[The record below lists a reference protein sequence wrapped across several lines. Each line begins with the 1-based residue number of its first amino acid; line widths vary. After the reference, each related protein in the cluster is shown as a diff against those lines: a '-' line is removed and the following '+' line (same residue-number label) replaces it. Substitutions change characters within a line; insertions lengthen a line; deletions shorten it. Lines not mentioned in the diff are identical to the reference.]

1 MIKKIIMKA
10 IKFKFL
16 SVALGISL
24 LMISSCSKINEF
36 DDTNVNPNAPTIPVP
51 SALLSNVLAVIGNN
65 VWGNAIA
72 QTSALYCQYC
82 SETQYTDAS
91 RYTDPNLGWDGYY
104 GGPMY
109 DLQGII
115 NYNTDPATKDLA
127 LIYGS
132 NANQIAT
139 ARILLDYY
147 YMVLTDTY
155 GDLPYSAALKNNPT
169 IAFDKQQ
176 DVYPALINDLKSA
189 VAQFD
194 VGAVFQG
201 DFVYSG
207 STAKWKKFGN
217 SLRAIL
223 ALRMSKINPTLGKTE
238 FAAAITAGVITAN
251 ADNFTIAYPGGNYRN
266 PVNNYYVIT
275 QRFDYAVSKT
285 ITDKLTALADPRIS
299 KFGHT
304 SKGFPYGLS
313 RDDAIA
319 WSDVNADYANL
330 LAYTSTPQT
339 FPFHVI
345 SAGQVWLARAEAAK
359 LGWTADDATVAYNTG
374 ISASMEQW
382 GISAAA
388 TTTYLAQSSVMLNGA
403 NDLQKIAEQRWIS
416 HYPDGNQGW
425 AEWRR
430 TSTAANPN
438 GYPALLPA
446 PGAGK
451 QIPRRMAYGPNDP
464 LYNPTNW
471 NAAATGY
478 TVGGVKDSQD
488 ARVWWDKP

>member
-1 MIKKIIMKA
+1 MVKKIIMKA
-10 IKFKFL
+10 IKFKLFTIAAGA
-16 SVALGISL
+16 SFM
-24 LMISSCSKINEF
+24 MISSCNKPGDFE
-36 DDTNVNPNAPTIPVP
+36 DTNVNPNATTIPVP
-51 SALLSNVLAVIGNN
+51 SALLTNVEAVIGNN
-65 VWGNAIA
+65 VWGNVIV
-72 QTSALYCQYC
+72 QTSALYAQYS

-109 DLQGII
+109 DLQTII
-115 NYNTDPATKDLA
+115 NYNTDPATKDIAQL
-127 LIYGS
+127 YGS

-147 YMVLTDTY
+147 YMILTDTY
-155 GDLPYSAALKNNPT
+155 GDLPYTGALKNNATP
-169 IAFDKQQ
+169 AYDKQQ
-176 DVYPALINDLKSA
+176 DVYPALINDLKAA
-189 VAQFD
+189 VGQFD
-194 VGAVFQG
+194 AGAVFQG
-201 DFVYSG
+201 DIVYTGNIS
-207 STAKWKKFGN
+207 KWKRFAN

-238 FAAAITAGVITAN
+238 FAAAIAAGVIETN

-275 QRFDYAVSKT
+275 KRFDYAVSKT
-285 ITDKLTALADPRIS
+285 ITDKLTSLVDPRIS
-299 KFGHT
+299 RFGHT

-319 WSDVNADYANL
+319 WADLNADYANL
-330 LAYTSTPQT
+330 LAYTATPQT

-359 LGWTADDATVAYNTG
+359 LAWTGDVPVTAYNNG
-374 ISASMEQW
+374 ITASMEQW
-382 GISAAA
+382 GIAAGA
-388 TTTYLAQSSVMLNGA
+388 ITTYLAQTSVMLNGT
-403 NDLQKIAEQRWIS
+403 NDLQKIGEQRWLA

-430 TSTAANPN
+430 T
-438 GYPALLPA
+438 GYPVLAPA

-478 TVGGVKDSQD
+478 IVGGVKDSQD

>member
-1 MIKKIIMKA
+1 MKT
-10 IKFKFL
+10 IKFKLFTI
-16 SVALGISL
+16 VTGVSL
-24 LMISSCSKINEF
+24 LMMSSCKKLDDF
-36 DDTNVNPNAPTIPVP
+36 GDTNLNPNSPTVPVP
-51 SALLSNVLAVIGNN
+51 SALLTNVLSVIGNN
-65 VWGNAIA
+65 VWGNAITQTAGLYA
-72 QTSALYCQYC
+72 QYM

-104 GGPMY
+104 AGPMY
-109 DLQGII
+109 DLQNII
-115 NYNTDPATKDLA
+115 NYNTDAATKDIAQL
-127 LIYGS
+127 YGS

-155 GDLPYSAALKNNPT
+155 GDLPYSQALKNNA
-169 IAFDKQQ
+169 IAAFDKQQ
-176 DVYPALINDLKSA
+176 DVYPALINDLKAA

-194 VGAVFQG
+194 AGAVAQG
-201 DFVYSG
+201 DIVYAG
-207 STAKWKKFGN
+207 NTTKWKKFAN

-223 ALRMSKINPTLGKTE
+223 SLRLSKINPTLGKTE
-238 FAAAITAGVITAN
+238 FAAAIAAGVITAN
-251 ADNFTIAYPGGNYRN
+251 ADNFTIAYPGGTYRN
-266 PVNNYYVIT
+266 PVNNYYVII

-285 ITDKLTALADPRIS
+285 ITDKLTSLADPRIS

-319 WSDVNADYANL
+319 WSDVNSDYANL
-330 LAYTSTPQT
+330 LAFTATPTT

-345 SAGQVWLARAEAAK
+345 AAGQVWLARAEAAK
-359 LGWTADDATVAYNTG
+359 LTWTAEVASVDYNTG
-374 ISASMEQW
+374 ITASMEQW
-382 GISAAA
+382 GISPAA
-388 TTTYLAQSSVMLNGA
+388 TATYLAQPSVMLNGV
-403 NDLQKIAEQRWIS
+403 NDLQKIAEQRWLS

-430 TSTAANPN
+430 TSTASNPN
-438 GYPALLPA
+438 GYPALIPA
-446 PGAGK
+446 PGTGK
-451 QIPRRMAYGPNDP
+451 PIPRRMPYGPNDP

-471 NAAATGY
+471 DAAATGY

-488 ARVWWDKP
+488 ARIWWDKP

>member
-1 MIKKIIMKA
+1 MKA
-10 IKFKFL
+10 IKFKFFMIATG
-16 SVALGISL
+16 VSL
-24 LMISSCSKINEF
+24 LMISSCNKPGDFE
-36 DDTNVNPNAPTIPVP
+36 DTNVNPNAPTTPVP
-51 SALLSNVLAVIGNN
+51 SALLTNVEAVIGNN

-72 QTSALYCQYC
+72 QTAALYSQYS

-109 DLQGII
+109 DLQTII
-115 NYNTDPATKDLA
+115 NYNTDPATKDIAQL
-127 LIYGS
+127 YGS

-155 GDLPYSAALKNNPT
+155 GDLPYTGALKNNAT
-169 IAFDKQQ
+169 VAFDKQQ
-176 DVYPALINDLKSA
+176 DVYPALINDLKAA

-194 VGAVFQG
+194 AGAVFQG
-201 DFVYSG
+201 DVVYAG
-207 STAKWKKFGN
+207 NTTKWKKFAN
-217 SLRAIL
+217 SLRAIM
-223 ALRMSKINPTLGKTE
+223 ALRMSKVNPTLGKTE
-238 FAAAITAGVITAN
+238 FAAAIAAGVITAN

-266 PVNNYYVIT
+266 PVNNYYVIV

-285 ITDKLTALADPRIS
+285 ITDKMTALADPRIS
-299 KFGHT
+299 KFGSS
-304 SKGFPYGLS
+304 SKGFPYGYS

-319 WSDVNADYANL
+319 WSDVNPDYANL
-330 LAYTSTPQT
+330 LAYTATPQT

-345 SAGQVWLARAEAAK
+345 AAGQVWLARAEAAK
-359 LGWTADDATVAYNTG
+359 IGWITENVQTDYETG
-374 ISASMEQW
+374 IKLSMEQW
-382 GISAAA
+382 GISSAAA
-388 TTTYLAQSSVMLNGA
+388 DAYIAQASVALNGT
-403 NDLQKIAEQRWIS
+403 NDLQKIGEQRWLA

-430 TSTAANPN
+430 T
-438 GYPALLPA
+438 GFPALTPA

-451 QIPRRMAYGPNDP
+451 PIPRRMAYGPNDP

-471 NAAATGY
+471 STAATGY

-488 ARVWWDKP
+488 ARIWWDKL

>member
-1 MIKKIIMKA
+1 MVKKISMKA
-10 IKFKFL
+10 IKFKLFTIL
-16 SVALGISL
+16 SGASL
-24 LMISSCSKINEF
+24 MLTSSCNKPGDF
-36 DDTNVNPNAPTIPVP
+36 GDTNVNPNATTIPVT
-51 SALLSNVLAVIGNN
+51 SALLTNVEAVIGNN

-72 QTSALYCQYC
+72 QTSALYAQYS

-109 DLQGII
+109 DLQTII
-115 NYNTDPATKDLA
+115 NYNTDPATKDIAQL
-127 LIYGS
+127 YGS

-139 ARILLDYY
+139 ARILLNYY

-155 GDLPYSAALKNNPT
+155 GDLPYTGALKNNATP
-169 IAFDKQQ
+169 AFDKQQ
-176 DVYPALINDLKSA
+176 DVYPALINDLKAA

-194 VGAVFQG
+194 AGAVFQG
-201 DFVYSG
+201 DIVYAG
-207 STAKWKKFGN
+207 NIAKWKKFAN

-223 ALRMSKINPTLGKTE
+223 ALRMSKINATLGKTE
-238 FAAAITAGVITAN
+238 FAAAITAGVIETN
-251 ADNFTIAYPGGNYRN
+251 ADNFTIEYPGGNYRN
-266 PVNNYYVIT
+266 PVNNYYVIV

-285 ITDKLTALADPRIS
+285 ITDKLTTLADPRIS

-319 WSDVNADYANL
+319 WSDLNADYANL
-330 LAYTSTPQT
+330 LAYTATPQT
-339 FPFHVI
+339 YPFHVI

-359 LGWTADDATVAYNTG
+359 LGWTSDVLATAYNTG
-374 ISASMEQW
+374 ITASMEQW
-382 GISAAA
+382 GISGSAI
-388 TTTYLAQSSVMLNGA
+388 TTYLAQPSVMLNGT
-403 NDLQKIAEQRWIS
+403 NDLQKIGDQRWLA

-430 TSTAANPN
+430 TGFP
-438 GYPALLPA
+438 LLAPA

-451 QIPRRMAYGPNDP
+451 PIPRRMPYGPNDP
-464 LYNPTNW
+464 LYNPTSW
-471 NAAATGY
+471 EAAATGY
-478 TVGGVKDSQD
+478 TVGGIKDSQD
-488 ARVWWDKP
+488 ARMWWDKL

>member
-1 MIKKIIMKA
+1 
-10 IKFKFL
+10 L
-16 SVALGISL
+16 Y
-24 LMISSCSKINEF
+24 
-36 DDTNVNPNAPTIPVP
+36 
-51 SALLSNVLAVIGNN
+51 
-65 VWGNAIA
+65 A
-72 QTSALYCQYC
+72 QYT

-109 DLQGII
+109 DLQSII

-147 YMVLTDTY
+147 YMVMTDTY
-155 GDLPYSAALKNNPT
+155 GDLPYTGALKNNATP
-169 IAFDKQQ
+169 AFDKQQ
-176 DVYPALINDLKSA
+176 DVYPALINDLKAA

-194 VGAVFQG
+194 AGAVFQG
-201 DFVYSG
+201 DFVYTG
-207 STAKWKKFGN
+207 NTAKWKRFAN

-223 ALRMSKINPTLGKTE
+223 ALRMSKVNPTLGKTE
-238 FAAAITAGVITAN
+238 FAAAIAAGVITVN

-266 PVNNYYVIT
+266 PVNNYYNIIR
-275 QRFDYAVSKT
+275 RFDYAVSQT
-285 ITDKLTALADPRIS
+285 ITTKLTALADPRIS

-313 RDDAIA
+313 RDAAIA
-319 WSDVNADYANL
+319 WSDLNPDYANL
-330 LAYTSTPQT
+330 LAYTATPQT

-359 LGWTADDATVAYNTG
+359 IGWIAENVQTDYETG
-374 ISASMEQW
+374 IKLSMEQW
-382 GISAAA
+382 GISSAAA
-388 TTTYLAQSSVMLNGA
+388 DAYVAQASVALNGT
-403 NDLQKIAEQRWIS
+403 NDLQKIGEQRWLA

-430 TSTAANPN
+430 T
-438 GYPALLPA
+438 GYPALTPA

-451 QIPRRMAYGPNDP
+451 PIPRRMAYGPNDP
-464 LYNPTNW
+464 LFNPTNW
-471 NAAATGY
+471 DAAATGY
-478 TVGGVKDSQD
+478 
-488 ARVWWDKP
+488 

>member
-1 MIKKIIMKA
+1 MVKKISMKA
-10 IKFKFL
+10 IKFNLFTIITG
-16 SVALGISL
+16 ASL
-24 LMISSCSKINEF
+24 MMISSCSKPGDF
-36 DDTNVNPNAPTIPVP
+36 DDTNVNPNATTIPVT
-51 SALLSNVLAVIGNN
+51 SALLTNVEAVIGNN

-72 QTSALYCQYC
+72 QTSALYAQYS

-109 DLQGII
+109 DLQTII
-115 NYNTDPATKDLA
+115 NYNTDPATKDIAQL
-127 LIYGS
+127 YGS

-139 ARILLDYY
+139 ARILLNYY

-155 GDLPYSAALKNNPT
+155 GDLPYTGALKNNAAP
-169 IAFDKQQ
+169 AFDKQQ
-176 DVYPALINDLKSA
+176 DVYPALINDLKAA

-194 VGAVFQG
+194 AGAVFQG
-201 DFVYSG
+201 DIVYAG
-207 STAKWKKFGN
+207 NIVKWKKFAN

-223 ALRMSKINPTLGKTE
+223 ALRISKINATLGKTE
-238 FAAAITAGVITAN
+238 FAAAITAGVIENN
-251 ADNFTIAYPGGNYRN
+251 ADNFTIIYPGGNYRN

-285 ITDKLTALADPRIS
+285 ITDKLTTLVDPRIS

-319 WSDVNADYANL
+319 WSDLNADYANL
-330 LAYTSTPQT
+330 LAYTATPQT

-345 SAGQVWLARAEAAK
+345 SAGQVWLARAEASK
-359 LGWTADDATVAYNTG
+359 LGWTSDVAVTAYNTG
-374 ISASMEQW
+374 ITASMEQW
-382 GISAAA
+382 GI
-388 TTTYLAQSSVMLNGA
+388 TGTEITTYLAQPSVMLNGT
-403 NDLQKIAEQRWIS
+403 NDLQKIGDQRWLA

-430 TSTAANPN
+430 TGFPILT
-438 GYPALLPA
+438 PA
-446 PGAGK
+446 PGTGK
-451 QIPRRMAYGPNDP
+451 QIPRRMPYGPNDP

-471 NAAATGY
+471 EAAATGY
-478 TVGGVKDSQD
+478 TVGGIKDSQD
-488 ARVWWDKP
+488 ARMWWDKL